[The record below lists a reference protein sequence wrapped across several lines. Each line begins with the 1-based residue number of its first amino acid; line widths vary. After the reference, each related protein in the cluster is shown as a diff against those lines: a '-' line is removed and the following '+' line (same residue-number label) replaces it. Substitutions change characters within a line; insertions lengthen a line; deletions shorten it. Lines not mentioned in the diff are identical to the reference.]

1 MIWKPRTGALVVA
14 LALLALPAAAQADIL
29 SLHAA
34 VQGGGAGGTG
44 VGGAAQDNAFHKG
57 AQGVF
62 YGANVGLEFLMMDG
76 WIEHYQ
82 HYDTS
87 EGLAGTWTQFM
98 IGLDA
103 TMELSAKSMGGT
115 IDPKTGKRKGG
126 YAPAVLDLGMAVG
139 FGVATGQQVDPPLDN
154 AQITD
159 KGFLAQVHAGIRYRL
174 NKVFS
179 IGVRVPV
186 QFGYMFKSGPGVVA
200 NDKGNHYQQIW
211 AAVMLHTQ
219 IEFELR

>member
-1 MIWKPRTGALVVA
+1 MIRNPRTGALVVA
-14 LALLALPAAAQADIL
+14 LALLSTPAAAHADIL

-34 VQGGGAGGTG
+34 IQGGGAGGKG
-44 VGGAAQDNAFHKG
+44 IAGAEKDNAFHEQ

-62 YGANVGLEFLMMDG
+62 YGANVGLEFLFMDV
-76 WIEHYQ
+76 WVEHYQ

-87 EGLAGTWTQFM
+87 DGLAGTWTQFM
-98 IGLDA
+98 FGLDS
-103 TMELSAKSMGGT
+103 TMELSAKTEGGT

-126 YAPAVLDLGMAVG
+126 YAPTVLDLGMAIG
-139 FGVATGQQVDPPLDN
+139 FGLATGQQVMPPLDN
-154 AQITD
+154 AQVTD
-159 KGFLAQVHAGIRYRL
+159 KGFLAEASAGIRYRL

-186 QFGYMFKSGPGVVA
+186 QYGYLFKSGPGAAA
-200 NDKGNHYQQIW
+200 NDLGTHYQQIW
-211 AAVMLHTQ
+211 VAVMLHTQ